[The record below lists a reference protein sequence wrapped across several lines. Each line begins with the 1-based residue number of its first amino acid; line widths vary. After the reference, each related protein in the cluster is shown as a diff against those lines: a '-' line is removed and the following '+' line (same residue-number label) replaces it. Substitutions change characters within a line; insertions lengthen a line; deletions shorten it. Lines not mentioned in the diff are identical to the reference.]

1 MHSVP
6 RHPHF
11 QRRVESECAIVE
23 QVDHPFILDSRGIIY
38 KPEATNFL
46 WEYTPKCVQDIA
58 RDIGRREA
66 VGYACELL
74 AAVGYIHHKRFLH
87 RNIHVESV
95 RISSSGH
102 VRLGGFV
109 HSAHIANG
117 QRTRTICG
125 IPRYMAPERMLG
137 QEHGFLSDWYSYG
150 LFLYEMLTGQQ
161 PFQGCEGMD
170 LYEKVI
176 GGEALAGLENLE
188 SDSADLVE
196 RLVTPESDRL
206 GPISIEAHAFFSS

>member
-1 MHSVP
+1 
-6 RHPHF
+6 
-11 QRRVESECAIVE
+11 
-23 QVDHPFILDSRGIIY
+23 
-38 KPEATNFL
+38 
-46 WEYTPKCVQDIA
+46 
-58 RDIGRREA
+58 
-66 VGYACELL
+66 
-74 AAVGYIHHKRFLH
+74 
-87 RNIHVESV
+87 
-95 RISSSGH
+95 
-102 VRLGGFV
+102 
-109 HSAHIANG
+109 
-117 QRTRTICG
+117 
-125 IPRYMAPERMLG
+125 MAPERMLG